1 MMSKRKKLFS
11 KGPDVG
17 EVVVFFPPHKP
28 TVPFV
33 KRVIAK
39 GGDKVTYINKK
50 FYVNGVVL
58 EQQLI
63 DFDSSGAQLV
73 SETNGKDYVI
83 RLMNRNSSTG
93 SWEVPQG
100 MYFVS
105 GDNRDNS
112 NDSRAWGVISE
123 EVIWGRA
130 DYIWLSWEP
139 GGWPNFKRAGN
150 IN

>member
-1 MMSKRKKLFS
+1 MAKALKSRPYAVKAGGLS
-11 KGPDVG
+11 CYEEKGRGVG
-17 EVVVFFPPHKP
+17 
-28 TVPFV
+28 
-33 KRVIAK
+33 
-39 GGDKVTYINKK
+39 
-50 FYVNGVVL
+50 
-58 EQQLI
+58 
-63 DFDSSGAQLV
+63 
-73 SETNGKDYVI
+73 
-83 RLMNRNSSTG
+83 
-93 SWEVPQG
+93 G

>member
-1 MMSKRKKLFS
+1 
-11 KGPDVG
+11 
-17 EVVVFFPPHKP
+17 
-28 TVPFV
+28 
-33 KRVIAK
+33 
-39 GGDKVTYINKK
+39 
-50 FYVNGVVL
+50 
-58 EQQLI
+58 
-63 DFDSSGAQLV
+63 
-73 SETNGKDYVI
+73 
-83 RLMNRNSSTG
+83 
-93 SWEVPQG
+93 

>member
-1 MMSKRKKLFS
+1 
-11 KGPDVG
+11 
-17 EVVVFFPPHKP
+17 
-28 TVPFV
+28 
-33 KRVIAK
+33 
-39 GGDKVTYINKK
+39 
-50 FYVNGVVL
+50 
-58 EQQLI
+58 
-63 DFDSSGAQLV
+63 
-73 SETNGKDYVI
+73 
-83 RLMNRNSSTG
+83 
-93 SWEVPQG
+93 

-130 DYIWLSWEP
+130 DYIWLSWES